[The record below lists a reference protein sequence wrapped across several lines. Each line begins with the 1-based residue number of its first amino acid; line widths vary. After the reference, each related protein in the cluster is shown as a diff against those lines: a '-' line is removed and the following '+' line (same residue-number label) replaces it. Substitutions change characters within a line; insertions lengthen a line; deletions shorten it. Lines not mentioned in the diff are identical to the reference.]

1 MLPNGGRQKFFMHV
15 EMAIKKSADGP
26 IRSHHAALW
35 QENSRLDAPLSAT
48 RPLPIL
54 APSDDPP
61 PEHVPG
67 TVQRLRDR
75 LLRTR
80 PRTGARRRVLRRQL
94 HGARK
99 LPPRK
104 RPRRVAQKR
113 RVVHARRQRRQR
125 ERERRHLDPRRHVL
139 VVRVRRP
146 RRRPRCLGLGWGRG
160 RGGGEAAQG
169 GDVGP
174 AAPCY
179 ERGGHAGGRERG
191 CGEGGACGG
200 REARLDYEDEGR
212 EGAR

>member
-1 MLPNGGRQKFFMHV
+1 MLPNGGRQQFFMHV
-15 EMAIKKSADGP
+15 EMAIMRKSADGP
-26 IRSHHAALW
+26 IRSHYATLW
-35 QENSRLDAPLSAT
+35 QEHSRLDAPLSAT

-104 RPRRVAQKR
+104 RPRRIAQKR

-146 RRRPRCLGLGWGRG
+146 RTRCLGFGWRRGRG
-160 RGGGEAAQG
+160 RGEAAHG

-179 ERGGHAGGRERG
+179 ERGGDAGGREGG
-191 CGEGGACGG
+191 CGECGARGG